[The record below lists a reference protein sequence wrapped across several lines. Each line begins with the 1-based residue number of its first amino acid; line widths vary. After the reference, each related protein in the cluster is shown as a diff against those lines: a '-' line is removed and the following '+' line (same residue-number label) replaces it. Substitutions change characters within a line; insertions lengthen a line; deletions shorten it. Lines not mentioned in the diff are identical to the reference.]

1 MYALVK
7 SFILDSRLAIFFF
20 FWGGGGGMGGGGG
33 GGGGGGEGGILSF
46 WLSACNVLIVVPLL

>member
-7 SFILDSRLAIFFF
+7 SLILDSRLAI
-20 FWGGGGGMGGGGG
+20 WGGGGGRGGGGG
-33 GGGGGGEGGILSF
+33 GGVGEGGILSF